1 MKSKKNYLVFY
12 ILINLLLI
20 IFINIKN
27 SNKVNINIFT
37 WKTNN
42 YSLGNILTSSYL
54 AGISFNTL
62 LTLLIT
68 NNVRQHNIKE
78 DEEEFLSKDEDGDD
92 LNYKETNIERPPE
105 RDLKESQ
112 PTISVKYR
120 VINNN
125 GYPSDDNSDSNF
137 SSYKN
142 DIYEDWGETDKDW

>member
-54 AGISFNTL
+54 AGISFNAL

-68 NNVRQHNIKE
+68 KNVRQHNSKE
-78 DEEEFLSKDEDGDD
+78 DEEEFLNEDEDN
-92 LNYKETNIERPPE
+92 LNYKEPNIERPPE

-120 VINNN
+120 VINNK
-125 GYPSDDNSDSNF
+125 GYKSDNNSDSNF

-142 DIYEDWGETDKDW
+142 EIYEDWGETDKDW